1 MTRKWLPEGVTEYR
15 DRHGKWRY
23 RFRRA
28 GLPSH
33 SFKNQPGTP
42 EFMVEYQAALK
53 GVKPEPPPRFAAG
66 TVDAVAI
73 ALYQTPKWRDMRA
86 SSQNTY
92 RRIID
97 RFREKNGHRMIA
109 NITALHID
117 KKLGTM
123 SDTPAAANNL
133 RKSLSRLFRQAIK
146 MGLMD
151 YNPVDYTDSYKMKGD
166 GFHTWTEADIAA
178 FEAHWPIGTRERL
191 ALALLLYTGVRRS
204 DMVLIGPDNRHGDRL
219 KLSHVKN
226 DSETDIPIMPQLEA
240 ALAPFEGST
249 GPYLQTIHG
258 KGFTGDG
265 FGNWFRRKAKEA
277 GLTNH
282 PPHGLRKAMA
292 RRLAEAGVT
301 NQQGR
306 AVTGH
311 KSDREF
317 TRYAAKANKAGMAD
331 VAMANLAEK
340 LAKDAQK

>member
-1 MTRKWLPEGVTEYR
+1 MTRKWLPDWVTEYR
-15 DRHGKWRY
+15 DRYGKRRY

-28 GLPSH
+28 GSPTH
-33 SFKNQPGTP
+33 SFRNQPGTP
-42 EFMVEYQAALK
+42 EFMEEYHAALK
-53 GVKPEPPPRFAAG
+53 GEKPEPPPRFDAG
-66 TVDAVAI
+66 TVDAVAV

-97 RFREKNGHRMIA
+97 RFREKNGHRKIA
-109 NITALHID
+109 SITAQHID

-123 SDTPAAANNL
+123 AETPAAANNL
-133 RKSLSRLFRQAIK
+133 RKALSRLFRQAIK
-146 MGLMD
+146 MGLID
-151 YNPVDYTDSYKMKGD
+151 YNPVDYTDSYRIKGD
-166 GFHTWTEADIAA
+166 GFHTWTEEDIAA
-178 FEAHWPIGTRERL
+178 FERKWPIGTRERL

-204 DMVLIGPDNRHGDRL
+204 DMVLIGPDNRFGDRL
-219 KLSHVKN
+219 RLTHVKN
-226 DSETDIPIMPQLEA
+226 DSETDIPILPQLAE
-240 ALAPFEGST
+240 ALAPFENSKGT
-249 GPYLQTIHG
+249 YLQTIYG
-258 KGFTGDG
+258 KSYTGDG

-277 GLTNH
+277 GLENH

-331 VAMANLAEK
+331 VAMANLSEK
-340 LAKDAQK
+340 LAKDAPK